1 MNPETT
7 LVHRPIT
14 VVTGAASGIGR
25 AVAAYLAAEG
35 HVVLAADLNADQAAA
50 AARDI
55 PNARVAAL
63 DVTDFEACERV
74 VGRWAADGFVPSGLV
89 NCAGIRTHVMAID
102 GNMDHWRRT
111 LEVNLLGT
119 YAMCVAVAR
128 SMIPNGGGAIV
139 NIAST
144 RAQLPGPGRG
154 AYSVSKAGVVMLT
167 RCLALEWAA
176 YGIRVNSV
184 SPGYIRT
191 PINVHA
197 FEDPEYEE
205 SVFEQT
211 PMRRSGDAVEVARA
225 IDFLLS
231 GSASYITGHDLV
243 VDGGNLAGDPRLPVP
258 PGHSEPARI
267 ETR

>member
-1 MNPETT
+1 MKPEANSAHQPVT
-7 LVHRPIT
+7 I
-14 VVTGAASGIGR
+14 VTGAASGIGR
-25 AVAAYLAAEG
+25 AVAAYLADKG
-35 HVVLAADLNADQAAA
+35 HRVLLADLNAEQAAEV
-50 AARDI
+50 ARGI
-55 PNARVAAL
+55 PTARHAAL
-63 DVTDFEACERV
+63 DVTDFEACKRV
-74 VGRWAADGFVPSGLV
+74 VGDWAAQGLVPSGLV
-89 NCAGIRTHVMAID
+89 NCAGVRTHVMTID

-119 YAMCVAVAR
+119 YAMCAAVAHA
-128 SMIPNGGGAIV
+128 MIPNQGGAIV

-144 RAQLPGPGRG
+144 RAQLPGPGRA

-197 FEDPEYEE
+197 FADPEYEQ

-211 PMRRSGDAVEVARA
+211 PMRRSGDVVEVARA

-231 GSASYITGHDLV
+231 DDSSYITGHDLV

-258 PGHSEPARI
+258 PGHSEPVRI
-267 ETR
+267 ATR